1 MAKRERIGFYGRFTP
16 APVDMSQANKFKQ
29 LAGIAEDVG
38 GLALSQAKRIRE
50 EQGLEAAETAVE
62 KAKTVDPETGIIT
75 YEDVDKKSS
84 FGFFGSA
91 FNEAAS
97 IKMRQAR
104 QAAEATN
111 IQNLD
116 RDFRETIDS
125 LEKEHEG
132 NPVAFES
139 AIQNYTEGTIAGI
152 SSLDEDVQARLVNA
166 LAAKSLSAR
175 NRVSTKYE
183 ADELKN
189 NIKDQRS
196 NIDEAVSA
204 ASRLM
209 AGGDSEEALAELA
222 NIELMMASLGKIDP
236 SFDVKENT
244 RRVRNTLYQ
253 VNQVR
258 EFRGLVAEEGE
269 DAAKEALIK
278 FRDEGAPETYDA
290 LEFDAFVSQL
300 NTEINKE
307 VSLRKTQSQE
317 KQRQIDKELDD
328 VVAKISMGFPLT
340 KDEIDSANTL
350 AFGTPRQSKIEDA
363 MLLAPF
369 NSQSYENQNISIASA
384 EQNKEYALMSR
395 MKIAQAT
402 QRNAIAKDPYT
413 FAVRQGLIERADL
426 NLSEL
431 GTDEFA
437 NSLEQR
443 KEQAEFLSSYY
454 GMRISPLEVSEQTAL
469 KEALPAMNI
478 DQKIL
483 LMDSFGSD
491 SGLWG
496 SIADAGDVGVFAQLA
511 ALGNDDV
518 SRIALFGQEKR
529 QLKGIVFDP
538 KKSDYL
544 TVFNDVVG
552 DVYNLDNK
560 DSTLQTAIAH
570 YLGSTDEE
578 VFDPNIFKRSIQAVT
593 SGIDKVRGYPTQM
606 NGLTESQIEM
616 YFDSITADDLTEM
629 GVAPKSTLE
638 GDLSF
643 FTPGLAPVS
652 DFETVDL
659 NLRMLQEGRIKA
671 VEGRGNYVVTAK
683 NGETITDRM
692 GDRIVFNITEQ
703 KLSSILN
710 SRTYTPGRRY
720 SLSFVPGGVDAMPL
734 MSNRLRYGSDDL

>member
-111 IQNLD
+111 MQNLD
-116 RDFRETIDS
+116 RDIRETVYS

-139 AIQNYTEGTIAGI
+139 ALQSYTEGTIEGI
-152 SSLDEDVQARLVNA
+152 SSLDEDVQAKVINSLS
-166 LAAKSLSAR
+166 AKSLSAR

-183 ADELKN
+183 ADELTN
-189 NIKDQRS
+189 NIKAQRS
-196 NIDEAVSA
+196 NIDEAISA

-209 AGGDSEEALAELA
+209 ARGDSEEALAELA
-222 NIELMMASLGKIDP
+222 NIETMMVSVGNID
-236 SFDVKENT
+236 STFDVKESI

-253 VNQVR
+253 VDKVE
-258 EFRGLVAEEGE
+258 EFRRLVSEEGQ

-307 VSLRKTQSQE
+307 ASLRSAQSQE
-317 KQRQIDKELDD
+317 KQIKINKELDD
-328 VVAKISMGFPLT
+328 VIAKLSMGFTLT
-340 KDEIDSANTL
+340 KDEIDSANKL
-350 AFGTPRQSKIEDA
+350 AFGTQRQSEIEDA

-384 EQNKEYALMSR
+384 EQNEEYALMSR

-443 KEQAEFLSSYY
+443 KEQAEFLSGYY
-454 GMRISPLEVSEQTAL
+454 GMRISPLEASEQTAL
-469 KEALPAMNI
+469 KQALPDMDQA
-478 DQKIL
+478 QKIL

-518 SRIALFGQEKR
+518 SRIALKGQEKQ

-560 DSTLQTAIAH
+560 NSTLQTAIAH
-570 YLGSTDEE
+570 YLGTTDEE
-578 VFDPNIFKRSIQAVT
+578 VFNPNIFRRSIQAVT
-593 SGIDKVRGYPTQM
+593 SGINKVRGYPTQM
-606 NGLTESQIEM
+606 NGLTESEIEM
-616 YFDSITADDLTEM
+616 YFDSITADDLAEM
-629 GVAPKSTLE
+629 GAVPKSIVGGGFTY
-638 GDLSF
+638 
-643 FTPGLAPVS
+643 FTPGLAPVA
-652 DFETVDL
+652 DFEKVDL
-659 NLRMLQEGRIKA
+659 NLRLIEEGRIKA
-671 VEGRGNYVVTAK
+671 VAGRGNYVVTAK
-683 NGETITDRM
+683 DGQTITDRA
-692 GDRIVFNITEQ
+692 GNEIVFNITEK

-720 SLSFVPGGVDAMPL
+720 GLSFLPGGVDEMPM
-734 MSNRLRYGSDDL
+734 MSNRLRYRSDDL

>member
-111 IQNLD
+111 MQNLD
-116 RDFRETIDS
+116 RDIRETVYS

-139 AIQNYTEGTIAGI
+139 ALQSYTEGTIEGI
-152 SSLDEDVQARLVNA
+152 SSLDEDVQAKVINSLS
-166 LAAKSLSAR
+166 AKSLSAR

-183 ADELKN
+183 ADELTN
-189 NIKDQRS
+189 NIKAQRS
-196 NIDEAVSA
+196 NIDEAISA

-209 AGGDSEEALAELA
+209 ARGDSEEALAELA
-222 NIELMMASLGKIDP
+222 NIETMMVSVGNID
-236 SFDVKENT
+236 STFDVKESM
-244 RRVRNTLYQ
+244 RRVKNTLYQ
-253 VNQVR
+253 VYKVK
-258 EFRGLVAEEGE
+258 EFRGLVSEEGQ

-307 VSLRKTQSQE
+307 ASLRSAQSQE
-317 KQRQIDKELDD
+317 KQIKINKELDD
-328 VVAKISMGFPLT
+328 VIAKLSMGFTLT
-340 KDEIDSANTL
+340 KDEIDSANKL
-350 AFGTPRQSKIEDA
+350 AFGTQRQSEIEDA

-384 EQNKEYALMSR
+384 EQNEEYALMSR

-443 KEQAEFLSSYY
+443 KEQAEFLSGYY
-454 GMRISPLEVSEQTAL
+454 GMRISPLEASEQTAL
-469 KEALPAMNI
+469 KQALPDMDQA
-478 DQKIL
+478 QKIL

-518 SRIALFGQEKR
+518 SRIALKGQEKQ

-560 DSTLQTAIAH
+560 NSTLQTAIAH
-570 YLGSTDEE
+570 YLGTTDEE
-578 VFDPNIFKRSIQAVT
+578 VFNPNIFRRSIQAVT
-593 SGIDKVRGYPTQM
+593 SGINKVRGYPTQM
-606 NGLTESQIEM
+606 NGLTESEIEM
-616 YFDSITADDLTEM
+616 YFDSITADDLAEM
-629 GVAPKSTLE
+629 GAVPKSIVGGGFTY
-638 GDLSF
+638 
-643 FTPGLAPVS
+643 FTPGLAPVA
-652 DFETVDL
+652 DFEKVDL
-659 NLRMLQEGRIKA
+659 NLRLIEEGRIKA
-671 VEGRGNYVVTAK
+671 VAGRGNYVVTAK
-683 NGETITDRM
+683 DGQTITDRA
-692 GDRIVFNITEQ
+692 GNEIVFNITEK

-720 SLSFVPGGVDAMPL
+720 GLSFLPGGVDEMPM
-734 MSNRLRYGSDDL
+734 MSNRLRYRSDDL